1 MSILVEFSEDGDAKV
16 DVRLRWTEGREVRA
30 VDKQS
35 VLLLVLYLSAKQHV
49 VANTLALGLLSRL
62 LRVNVV
68 VRVRGL

>member
-16 DVRLRWTEGREVRA
+16 DIRLRGTEGREVRA

-35 VLLLVLYLSAKQHV
+35 VLLLVLYLSAEQHV

-62 LRVNVV
+62 LRVNIV

>member
-1 MSILVEFSEDGDAKV
+1 MSILVEFSKDGDAKV

-35 VLLLVLYLSAKQHV
+35 VLLLVLYLSAEQHV